1 VRQRQELERI
11 LSAAYGPQSEDFVLR
26 LHRGL
31 QRAALAIQAGDLCL
45 AGIETV
51 LLALPDLTPLAL
63 VKLAEVAELE
73 KGGTAWE
80 DQPRVPPGQS
90 DGGQWTSEGGAG
102 GALAIDAKPAAHVSP
117 HASTS
122 SQTPALPLDDGVYRP
137 QTDAPRVILAAGQEE
152 EAESRRSNGPPDDF
166 TRLEEVF
173 PGLKDNPGLA
183 IPLAPIDSFL
193 GVSASANEADLA
205 GTTGQYWA
213 LVWEIKQVDPS
224 FVDD

>member
-1 VRQRQELERI
+1 MTLPLIRMYRLAPRGAGGLACDKAGVALGPVDLVRAGASATGRRRCDVRQRQELERI

-90 DGGQWTSEGGAG
+90 DNG
-102 GALAIDAKPAAHVSP
+102 
-117 HASTS
+117 
-122 SQTPALPLDDGVYRP
+122 R
-137 QTDAPRVILAAGQEE
+137 PRVARAARSQSTPSLRRMSPLTRPLPAKRPRSRSTTASIDLRPTRRASSLRPDRRRKRSLVGRTGRRTISPVSKKFSPASRTTLA
-152 EAESRRSNGPPDDF
+152 
-166 TRLEEVF
+166 
-173 PGLKDNPGLA
+173 
-183 IPLAPIDSFL
+183 
-193 GVSASANEADLA
+193 
-205 GTTGQYWA
+205 
-213 LVWEIKQVDPS
+213 
-224 FVDD
+224 